1 MNLQTHYRMALPTGE
16 TYEGNFQDELYQG
29 VGVFHFLNGSIYEG
43 QWHQGMRQGHG
54 LMRYTVKSHQASI
67 EAYNAIQ
74 ALTPRQKLAKKN
86 ERPPLP
92 FTTPLQPRLLTSA
105 VDPLDY
111 R

>member
-1 MNLQTHYRMALPTGE
+1 MALPTGE

-29 VGVFHFLNGSIYEG
+29 VGVLHFLNGSIYEG

-92 FTTPLQPRLLTSA
+92 FTTPLQPR
-105 VDPLDY
+105 
-111 R
+111 